1 MVEALG
7 LSQRQLRI
15 LKEKFD
21 DIDVDGSGAQLRATR
36 TRACTGPA
44 GNIDHEEF
52 FETMG
57 EVRSKLTDELFR
69 IMDLDGNARIDFD
82 EQRASARGRRGQ
94 SPAQVC
100 GRVTHVLHVHE
111 G

>member
-21 DIDVDGSGAQLRATR
+21 DIDVDGS
-36 TRACTGPA
+36 